1 MKSKKQFSRKNKSKK
16 QIRKKIKGGV
26 ETTSSNKT
34 FTTPRG
40 HHRPP
45 PTPPSYDPI
54 IESVVPDQPQHVNPV
69 AIPLPPS
76 SERPIMGRVVSDS
89 VDDSVE
95 VPIAKRVISHLEG
108 VPIAERVVPN
118 IPTSN
123 AGISYF
129 EEAMRDRQRIS
140 EIMAKRREEYQKK
153 LSAEQRTRR
162 RASSTNLSGP
172 GGPGMEVGYH
182 GVDVDCGNCVIA
194 GGKRKTNKRKTR
206 RLKTRRRKTR
216 KH

>member
-34 FTTPRG
+34 FTKPRG
-40 HHRPP
+40 HYIPP
-45 PTPPSYDPI
+45 PISPLDDPI
-54 IESVVPDQPQHVNPV
+54 TENVPDQLQDVNQV
-69 AIPLPPS
+69 APPLHPS
-76 SERPIMGRVVSDS
+76 SEGPIMGRVVSDS